1 MFDGKRGMTPERI
14 QAWID
19 ISRWLEWIFRRLAVI
34 ILPFFAIGLALK
46 FARYGKP
53 EILIE
58 AGLGLVALLMFNAG
72 ATGMRRLAES
82 FQEQSPR

>member
-1 MFDGKRGMTPERI
+1 MSPERI

-19 ISRWLEWIFRRLAVI
+19 ISRWFEWIFRRLAVI
-34 ILPFFAIGLALK
+34 ILPILAIGLSLK

-53 EILIE
+53 EVLLE
-58 AGLGLVALLMFNAG
+58 AGQGLLVLLVLNAV

-82 FQEQSPR
+82 LQEQSPR